1 MHWNVFYG
9 CISRKCKNKTQK
21 FWMLKKLSLVILIKK
36 FIFKADNI
44 KSGCISFLPAKFR
57 RLWCRLFLDFGCKKW
72 TFWLIWRQIGPEMAR
87 FTTCWTQPNMCFLLS
102 MRVLDLIFCMIWTNM
117 GHIIYKKAFLVL
129 GIFKALLEKYR
140 VDLVC
145 DGIDQNVDEK
155 PLPEFD

>member
-1 MHWNVFYG
+1 
-9 CISRKCKNKTQK
+9 
-21 FWMLKKLSLVILIKK
+21 
-36 FIFKADNI
+36 
-44 KSGCISFLPAKFR
+44 
-57 RLWCRLFLDFGCKKW
+57 
-72 TFWLIWRQIGPEMAR
+72 
-87 FTTCWTQPNMCFLLS
+87 
-102 MRVLDLIFCMIWTNM
+102 MIWTNM